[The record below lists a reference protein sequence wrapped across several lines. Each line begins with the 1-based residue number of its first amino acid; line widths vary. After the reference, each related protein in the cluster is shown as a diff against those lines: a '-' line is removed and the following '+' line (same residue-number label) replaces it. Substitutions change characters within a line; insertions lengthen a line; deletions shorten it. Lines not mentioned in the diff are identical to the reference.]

1 MTEHAGPSPG
11 RPPSVASSDY
21 FVDPAWG
28 SEQERLHA
36 LEAWGDP
43 HTIRHLEHLG
53 VAPGWTC
60 LEAGAGAGSIA
71 RWLAGRVAPS
81 GRVVAADIDTR
92 FLAGLE
98 VPGLEIRTFD
108 LRAEEFPPATFDLIH
123 ARLLL
128 MHLPDRLSV
137 MKRLAQWLRP
147 GGWLLVEE
155 ADDYATQTTSRAAL
169 RRWWRAVAGLGAF
182 DLRCGR
188 ALPGEVASLG
198 LDDVDAAAAV
208 MMVRGATPAARFVQY
223 SMAMARDPII
233 AERGWS
239 ARQYDRLMA
248 DLDDPAFL
256 EPGLA
261 TVSVWGRRPSGA
273 SS

>member
-1 MTEHAGPSPG
+1 MTESAGPPPR
-11 RPPSVASSDY
+11 RPPGEASTDY

-28 SEQERLHA
+28 GEQERLRA
-36 LEAWGDP
+36 LEAWADP

-92 FLAGLE
+92 FVDGSG
-98 VPGLEIRTFD
+98 VPGLEVCTFD

-137 MKRLAQWLRP
+137 MKRMTQWLRP

-155 ADDYATQTTSRAAL
+155 ADVYSAETTAHRSL
-169 RRWWRAVAGLGAF
+169 RRWWRAVESLGAF

-188 ALPGEVASLG
+188 ALPGEVVGLG
-198 LDDVDAAAAV
+198 LDAVDAAAAV

-223 SMAMARDPII
+223 GMVVVRDLFI

-239 ARQYDRLMA
+239 ARRYDRMMA

-261 TVSVWGRRPSGA
+261 TVSVWGRRPLAG
-273 SS
+273 